1 MKVIRDYGDDTPTLT
16 PDFALLGVMDTAHLG
31 TPELLWV

>member
-1 MKVIRDYGDDTPTLT
+1 MKVMGDYGDDTPTLT

-31 TPELLWV
+31 SPELLWV

>member
-1 MKVIRDYGDDTPTLT
+1 MEVMGDYGDDTPTLT
-16 PDFALLGVMDTAHLG
+16 PDFALLGVIDTAHLR